1 MDLKKYLTPQFEP
14 MERTEA
20 SRASLKALEEM
31 VDESSKEVANAR
43 ELLNAALKYFNFVNN
58 EYVNELNLMRKVGDM
73 VE

>member
-1 MDLKKYLTPQFEP
+1 MVLVQNLSNGFDL

-20 SRASLKALEEM
+20 SRARLETLGEM
-31 VDESSKEVANAR
+31 VDEASKEVANAR
-43 ELLNAALKYFNFVNN
+43 ELLNAALQYFNFVNN